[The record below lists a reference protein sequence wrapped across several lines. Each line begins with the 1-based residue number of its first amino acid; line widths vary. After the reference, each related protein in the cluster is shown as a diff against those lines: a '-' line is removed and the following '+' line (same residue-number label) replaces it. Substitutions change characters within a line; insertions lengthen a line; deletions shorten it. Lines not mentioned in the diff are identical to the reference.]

1 MATTVTETK
10 QILIVEDDDNT
21 AEVMKL
27 FLTDA
32 GFRAHVAD
40 DGQRAIYMITRQ
52 RPDLILLDL
61 HLPDIHGIDLL
72 RNIRAKSFIPMIV
85 VSGTGSQDDKV
96 ASFELGADDFIVKPF
111 SMDELVARVRALL
124 RRVDWTPEPQTQLV
138 VRQLELDMPRRQAS
152 ISNKKLH
159 LTPIEYG
166 ILVTLM
172 RYSGSIITHHDLL
185 MAVWG
190 ESYGGDYSVLRVN
203 ISRLRLKLEENPRFP
218 RYIVTVP
225 GQGYT
230 MPID

>member
-1 MATTVTETK
+1 
-10 QILIVEDDDNT
+10 
-21 AEVMKL
+21 MKL